1 MFDGNEYQSTEDIEE
16 ELEIYKWIINK

>member
-16 ELEIYKWIINK
+16 EVEIYKWIINK